1 MADQRNLVRRF
12 EKARPRLLAI
22 ATRLLSS
29 GSDAEDAVQ
38 ETWLR
43 LKRVDVNEIENLDAW
58 LTTVVSQVSLDLLRA
73 PRRTREHSWQVEPW
87 RDEPVALTGDPAAE
101 VERSDQVS
109 MALFV
114 GLETLSPAERVAF
127 VLHDVFGCPFEEVA
141 EALDRSVD
149 AARQLASRAPPGSGA
164 RPTRSGLGR
173 VVRVSSSTPGSVP
186 PSRVTSRRCFH
197 CSTMAPFYTP
207 TMARAAR
214 SSRARSQSRSR
225 RCCRRD
231 WPPTRRPS

>member
-73 PRRTREHSWQVEPW
+73 P
-87 RDEPVALTGDPAAE
+87 
-101 VERSDQVS
+101 
-109 MALFV
+109 
-114 GLETLSPAERVAF
+114 
-127 VLHDVFGCPFEEVA
+127 
-141 EALDRSVD
+141 
-149 AARQLASRAPPGSGA
+149 
-164 RPTRSGLGR
+164 
-173 VVRVSSSTPGSVP
+173 
-186 PSRVTSRRCFH
+186 
-197 CSTMAPFYTP
+197 
-207 TMARAAR
+207 
-214 SSRARSQSRSR
+214 
-225 RCCRRD
+225 
-231 WPPTRRPS
+231 